1 MTAGREIFW
10 NIGPW
15 GNTVYVLMALAIGI
29 FAWAFYRRYLLWRIG
44 RSDNRLD
51 HLNIRITSFVRKMVV
66 EVLSQRLILREP
78 FPGVMHLIVFWAF
91 LSFLA
96 ATIADFIHH
105 YVFHFLEG
113 GVYLWFSLIVD
124 TLGLLALLA
133 ILGFAVRRY
142 IQRPTLLDNRPT
154 DAMTLALVF
163 LLILTG
169 FLVEGSRVAATEMIE
184 TPQYAPWSIGGWICG
199 KLFFSLGPSVNRTL
213 HLVWWSLHLAV
224 VIVSLIYV
232 ALSFSKLMHI
242 LVAPINIFFRSLRPR
257 GQLLPIDFETAT
269 AYGAGQIKEFTWKQL
284 LDLDAC
290 TRCGRCQDS
299 CPAHLSGKILSP
311 KRVTQ
316 DLKSHMEEGWSPLF
330 KAKTQASE
338 ESEGS
343 DHVLVGDVVSQ
354 EALWDCTTCGACVE
368 ACPVYVEHID
378 KFIDMRRNQ
387 VLTERGIPETV
398 QETLRNMEIRGHPW
412 RGAEFL
418 RDDWTKGME
427 IKILSE
433 DSHIDWLYFVGC
445 TGALVD
451 RNMIVTET
459 FARLL
464 QQARINFGI
473 LGNEEGCC
481 GDPARRMGHE
491 LQFQM
496 MAQQNI
502 EVLKNYGVKKIV
514 THCPHCYNTL
524 KHEYPQFGGEFEVWH
539 HSELLNRLIND
550 GTLRLGRGVNRV
562 ITYHDP
568 CYLGRHNNVF
578 DTPRNLLTAI
588 PGLEI
593 VEMKRSR
600 ERSFCCGGGG
610 GHAWMEE
617 PVGRRINQM
626 RLEQA
631 METMAEVIGLACPF
645 CMQMIEDALRSLES
659 PMKAMDISELI
670 AATLKPQSR

>member
-15 GNTVYVLMALAIGI
+15 GNMVYVLMAIAMGI
-29 FAWAFYRRYLLWRIG
+29 LVWAFYRRALLWRTG
-44 RSDNRLD
+44 RPDNRLD
-51 HLNIRITSFVRKMVV
+51 HLNRRITSFLRKMVV
-66 EVLSQRLILREP
+66 EVLGQRRILREP

-105 YVFHFLEG
+105 YAFPFLEG

-124 TLGLLALLA
+124 SLGLLALAA
-133 ILGFAVRRY
+133 ILGFGVRRY
-142 IQRPTLLDNRPT
+142 IQRPTMLDNRPS
-154 DAMTLALVF
+154 DALALTLLF

-199 KLFFSLGPSVNRTL
+199 KLFFSWGPSVNRTL
-213 HLVWWSLHLAV
+213 HLVWWNIHLAV
-224 VIVSLIYV
+224 VIVSFIYV

-242 LVAPINIFFRSLRPR
+242 LVGPINIFFRSLRPKA
-257 GQLLPIDFETAT
+257 QLLPIDFETAT
-269 AYGAGQIKEFTWKQL
+269 TYGAGQIKDFTWKQL

-290 TRCGRCQDS
+290 TRCGRCQDG
-299 CPAHLSGKILSP
+299 CPAHQSGKILSP
-311 KRVTQ
+311 KKVTQ
-316 DLKSHMEEGWSPLF
+316 DLKTQMEQGWSLFF

-338 ESEGS
+338 ELESS
-343 DHVLVGDVVSQ
+343 DYAPVVDVVSP

-378 KFIDMRRNQ
+378 KFIDMRRNE

-412 RGAEFL
+412 RGAESL
-418 RDDWTKGME
+418 REDWAKGME
-427 IKILSE
+427 IKVFSG
-433 DSHIDWLYFVGC
+433 DSNIDWLYFVGC

-451 RNMIVTET
+451 RNMIATQA

-502 EVLKNYGVKKIV
+502 EFMKNYGVQKIV

-524 KHEYPQFGGEFEVWH
+524 KHEYPQFGGDFEVWH
-539 HSELLNRLIND
+539 HSELLKHLTNNGALKFSK
-550 GTLRLGRGVNRV
+550 GVNRV

-568 CYLGRHNNVF
+568 CYLGRHNNMF
-578 DTPRNLLTAI
+578 DGPRDLLRSI
-588 PGLEI
+588 PGLDI
-593 VEMKRSR
+593 VEMERSE

-631 METMAEVIGLACPF
+631 METGAEVIGLACPF
-645 CMQMIEDALRSLES
+645 CMQMMEDAITNLES
-659 PMKAMDISELI
+659 SMKAMDLSELI
-670 AATLKPQSR
+670 VPMTES

>member
-10 NIGPW
+10 NIGAW
-15 GNTVYVLMALAIGI
+15 GNIVYVLMAIAMGI
-29 FAWAFYRRYLLWRIG
+29 FIWAFYRRYLLWRIG
-44 RSDNRLD
+44 RPDNRLD
-51 HLNIRITSFVRKMVV
+51 HLNIRITSFVRKIGV
-66 EVLSQRLILREP
+66 EVLGQRLILQKP

-91 LSFLA
+91 LSFLV

-105 YVFHFLEG
+105 YIFHFLEG

-124 TLGLLALLA
+124 SLGLLALLA
-133 ILGFAVRRY
+133 IAGFAVRRY
-142 IQRPTLLDNRPT
+142 VLRPTLLDNRPT
-154 DAMTLALVF
+154 DAIALTLLF
-163 LLILTG
+163 FLILTG
-169 FLVEGSRVAATEMIE
+169 FMVEGSRVAATEMIE
-184 TPQYAPWSIGGWICG
+184 TPPYAPWSIGGWIFG
-199 KLFFSLGPSVNRTL
+199 KLFFSLGPSANKTL
-213 HLVWWSLHLAV
+213 HLVAWALHLAV
-224 VIVSLIYV
+224 VIASFIYV

-269 AYGAGQIKEFTWKQL
+269 AYGAGQIQEFTWKQL

-290 TRCGRCQDS
+290 TRCGRCQDR
-299 CPAHLSGKILSP
+299 CPAHLSGKVLSP
-311 KRVTQ
+311 KKVTQ
-316 DLKSHMEEGWSPLF
+316 DLKSHMEKGWSPLF
-330 KAKTQASE
+330 KSKTQASE
-338 ESEGS
+338 EREGS
-343 DHVLVGDVVSQ
+343 DHVMVGAVVSQ
-354 EALWDCTTCGACVE
+354 EALWDCTTCGACME
-368 ACPVYVEHID
+368 ACPVYVEHIER
-378 KFIDMRRNQ
+378 FIDMRRNQ

-412 RGAEFL
+412 RGAESL
-418 RDDWTKGME
+418 RDDWSKGME
-427 IKILSE
+427 IKILSG
-433 DSHIDWLYFVGC
+433 DSDIDWLYFVGC

-451 RNMIVTET
+451 RNMAVTRS

-464 QQARINFGI
+464 QHAQVNFGI

-502 EVLKNYGVKKIV
+502 EVFKNYGVKKIV

-539 HSELLNRLIND
+539 HSELLDRLISD
-550 GTLRLGRGVNRV
+550 GTLRPAGRGNRV

-568 CYLGRHNNVF
+568 CYLGRHNNMF

-600 ERSFCCGGGG
+600 EQSFCCGGGG

-626 RLEQA
+626 RMEEA
-631 METMAEVIGLACPF
+631 MKTGAEVIGLACPF
-645 CMQMIEDALRSLES
+645 CLQMMEDAITSLDS
-659 PMKAMDISELI
+659 SMKAMDVSELV
-670 AATLKPQSR
+670 AHTTESQGL